1 MLNDGPF
8 QPDAKERLKRGDLR
22 NVRRATCGTCSHEWL
37 APVIG
42 KCPRCGASGA
52 TVTEQKEIAGIRRV

>member
-8 QPDAKERLKRGDLR
+8 QPDAAARLQRGDLR
-22 NVRRATCGTCSHEWL
+22 NVRRAVCPNGHEWL

-42 KCPRCGASGA
+42 KCPTCKAEGA
-52 TVTEQKEIAGIRRV
+52 TVIEEKEIAGIRRV